1 MTIQH
6 LRTDIQID
14 HVSSAAICEEIGD
27 RLRINMTGE
36 PDRLPQQIMTL
47 VKQMTQNECV
57 SAVLR
62 DTSETAVN

>member
-36 PDRLPQQIMTL
+36 PDRLPQQMMML